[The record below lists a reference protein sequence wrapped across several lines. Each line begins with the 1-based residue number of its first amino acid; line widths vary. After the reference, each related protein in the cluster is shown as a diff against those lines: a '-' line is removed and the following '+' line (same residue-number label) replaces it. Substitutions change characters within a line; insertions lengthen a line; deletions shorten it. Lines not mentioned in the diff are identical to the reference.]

1 MKKSDI
7 KRLLKNP
14 KFWVFITVMAIFPF
28 VFNWIFRGS
37 KQSHFFDIES
47 ALSVSDWAGFWSTYT
62 SMLVTATLAY
72 LAVWL
77 SGKIEENQDARQ
89 METDRA
95 KFAILE
101 ISSENE
107 RTFEI
112 VLPKDIISVKKVSI
126 ESAVMRFGD
135 ETSIDLKLPQIIP
148 DEQSELDGKQNK
160 EKTKNGQN
168 ETSIYKNELKG
179 RKFKVEIP
187 HEYEED
193 DALMFWKR
201 QMYNRNE
208 KYFVAEF
215 DVIFKY
221 WLLSATKE
229 RIIKTL
235 HSVADVMVGL
245 DDKNNEQYKVVNTGV
260 FFDEIKD
267 EDTES

>member
-1 MKKSDI
+1 MKKSGV
-7 KRLLKNP
+7 KRLSKNP

-28 VFNWIFRGS
+28 IFNWLFRGP
-37 KQSHFFDIES
+37 KQSYFFAIES

-112 VLPKDIISVKKVSI
+112 VLPKDIISVKMVSI

-135 ETSIDLKLPQIIP
+135 ETSIDLKLPHII
-148 DEQSELDGKQNK
+148 LDGKQNK

-168 ETSIYKNELKG
+168 ETSTYEKELKG
-179 RKFKVEIP
+179 HKFKVEIP
-187 HEYEED
+187 HEREKE
-193 DALMFWKR
+193 DALMFWRR

-235 HSVADVMVGL
+235 HSVADVVVGL
-245 DDKNNEQYKVVNTGV
+245 DDKNNEQYKVVDTGV
-260 FFDEIKD
+260 FFD
-267 EDTES
+267 